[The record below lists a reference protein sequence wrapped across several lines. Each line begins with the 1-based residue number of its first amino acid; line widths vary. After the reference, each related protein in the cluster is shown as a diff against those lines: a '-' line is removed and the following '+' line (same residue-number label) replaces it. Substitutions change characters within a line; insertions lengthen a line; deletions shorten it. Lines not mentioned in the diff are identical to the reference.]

1 MVGCQGGGVALE
13 PTDPEL
19 NPSSAMFFFFFF
31 NLDDTII
38 GLAKKSL
45 FGFSCKLVWKI

>member
-1 MVGCQGGGVALE
+1 MMGCQGGSVALE
-13 PTDPEL
+13 PADPEL
-19 NPSSAMFFFFFF
+19 NPSSAIFFFF

-45 FGFSCKLVWKI
+45 FGFSCKLVWKT